1 MLFRKRTEEFFED
14 ILSFFLRPSLS
25 ERLVITGALVGTTA
39 GFAAYLFIRLI
50 NFLSHWT
57 IEQLPRQMSFWRYT
71 GYLFFP
77 ALGAFLGY
85 ILIRFFCP
93 EAHGHGTEVLNVLP
107 EKSPWLSAR
116 VAIIKLIASALTI
129 GLGGSAGQEGPV
141 IQIGGATASFLGKYL
156 RVPDEDIRVLIS
168 AGAAA
173 GLGASFGAPLSAVFF
188 IMEVTLKDFA
198 SSLFSSIVIAS
209 VSGAVTGRLLMGNVD
224 FVAGLSYTWI
234 KPSDLLVYA
243 LLGLLCAPLGIL
255 YKMAIE
261 KVEAHCALEKSS
273 LSPYLFPILGGILVG
288 EIALFYPEVM
298 GTGKKIVDAAFL
310 GSLGG
315 FRMGALAFAKIAA
328 TALTLGTGGSGG
340 AFMPAIFIGA
350 AAGASLSGPLGHLL
364 TRAALARGSF
374 AIAGT
379 ASVVTSSYRAPITG
393 IIMALEMSRDYG
405 IVMPAMAACAISFV
419 TAAAIE
425 RGRVAKREKC
435 YIPK

>member
-1 MLFRKRTEEFFED
+1 MLFRKRFEEFFED

-57 IEQLPRQMSFWRYT
+57 IEQLPRQISFWRYT

-168 AGAAA
+168 AGA
-173 GLGASFGAPLSAVFF
+173 
-188 IMEVTLKDFA
+188 
-198 SSLFSSIVIAS
+198 
-209 VSGAVTGRLLMGNVD
+209 
-224 FVAGLSYTWI
+224 
-234 KPSDLLVYA
+234 
-243 LLGLLCAPLGIL
+243 
-255 YKMAIE
+255 
-261 KVEAHCALEKSS
+261 
-273 LSPYLFPILGGILVG
+273 
-288 EIALFYPEVM
+288 
-298 GTGKKIVDAAFL
+298 
-310 GSLGG
+310 
-315 FRMGALAFAKIAA
+315 
-328 TALTLGTGGSGG
+328 
-340 AFMPAIFIGA
+340 
-350 AAGASLSGPLGHLL
+350 SLSGPLGHLL

-405 IVMPAMAACAISFV
+405 IVMPAMAASIS
-419 TAAAIE
+419 
-425 RGRVAKREKC
+425 
-435 YIPK
+435 PKKTPSPLRFE